1 MRFIRRA
8 HLVVAWAFVAGIVV
22 QVFLAGLG
30 VFDDPATFS
39 VHASWGYTLEVLPL
53 LLLALAAVGRL
64 GRRQLI
70 FPAAIFGMFMLQ
82 SIFVAV
88 RADLPMV
95 AALHPVNGFAILFV
109 AVAMAREAWLARE
122 SGIAADGPVGLSV
135 PGAAGDSRQMEA

>member
-8 HLVVAWAFVAGIVV
+8 HLVAAWAFVAGVVV

-39 VHASWGYTLEVLPL
+39 THASWGYTLEILPL
-53 LLLALAAVGRL
+53 LLLGLAAVGRL

-70 FPAAIFGMFMLQ
+70 LPAAIFGMFMLQ
-82 SIFVAV
+82 SIFVAL
-88 RADLPMV
+88 RADLPMI

-109 AVAMAREAWLARE
+109 GIAMAREAWAARE
-122 SGIAADGPVGLSV
+122 SGAAAPISM
-135 PGAAGDSRQMEA
+135 PQSASGATGR

>member
-1 MRFIRRA
+1 MRLIRRA
-8 HLVVAWAFVAGIVV
+8 HLVVAWAFVAGVV
-22 QVFLAGLG
+22 LQVFLAGLG
-30 VFDDPATFS
+30 VFDDPATFN
-39 VHASWGYTLEVLPL
+39 VHASWGYTLEILPL

-82 SIFVAV
+82 SIFVGL

-109 AVAMAREAWLARE
+109 GIVTAREAWAGRE
-122 SGIAADGPVGLSV
+122 SRGTAPVSM
-135 PGAAGDSRQMEA
+135 PQSASGAAGG